1 MNKRGYIAIAVIVLL
16 AAAAVAYFVFLRPSA
31 GGKTSASTKGQVIVA
46 LDAGHGGTD
55 PGAVS
60 GDYNEKVVNLAVMKK
75 VAALLA
81 TDPKIRT
88 ITTRTVDVL
97 IPLEERIRIAVDGG
111 ASIYVSMHVN
121 SFAQSDVN
129 GIETWVDTTRKP
141 ADPTWTFA
149 AMMEDALSAA
159 TGARN
164 RGIRTQESYTQRTTM
179 PAVTVE
185 MGYITNPAERALL
198 FDSAYQ
204 DKLAAGIASGIRQF
218 IAWREA
224 NAATTSTA
232 PATTPKTTTPATT
245 TTTKTT
251 TPATTSTTKK
261 P

>member
-1 MNKRGYIAIAVIVLL
+1 MNKRGYIAIAVIVLA
-16 AAAAVAYFVFLRPSA
+16 AAAAVAYFGFLRPSE
-31 GGKTSASTKGQVIVA
+31 GGKPTSTGKGKVIVA

-60 GDYNEKVVNLAVMKK
+60 GESTEKTVNLAVMKK
-75 VAALLA
+75 VEALFA
-81 TDPKIRT
+81 SDPKIRV

-97 IPLEERIRIAVDGG
+97 VPLEERIRIAVDGG
-111 ASIYVSMHVN
+111 ASIYISIHVN

-141 ADPTWTFA
+141 ADPTWTLA
-149 AMMEDALSAA
+149 SMMQDALSVA

-179 PAVTVE
+179 PAVTLE
-185 MGYITNPAERALL
+185 IGYITNPNERALL

-218 IAWREA
+218 VAWRAA
-224 NAATTSTA
+224 NPAAATK
-232 PATTPKTTTPATT
+232 PATTPPAATTPAAS
-245 TTTKTT
+245 
-251 TPATTSTTKK
+251 PSTKK